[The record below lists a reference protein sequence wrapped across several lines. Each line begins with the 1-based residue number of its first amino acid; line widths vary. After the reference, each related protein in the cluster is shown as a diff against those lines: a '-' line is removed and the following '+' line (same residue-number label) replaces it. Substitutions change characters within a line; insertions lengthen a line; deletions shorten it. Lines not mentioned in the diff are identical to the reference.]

1 VIKKKTQKKTQKMAS
16 ASYTTPANA
25 AALEAGLVVW
35 KRFEALCN
43 DEWQFAYGNFPSIL
57 TIYTRPV
64 FDEDWHLRADVDF
77 LGAWTEDE
85 LRDLA
90 RDWVAQ
96 LRRVEKMVSESP
108 GRVFV
113 FTCKECEGI
122 SGVSAAAIMR
132 HVLDEHPYCPAVK
145 AAGKE

>member
-1 VIKKKTQKKTQKMAS
+1 MAS
-16 ASYTTPANA
+16 SNYTTPEKVA
-25 AALEAGLVVW
+25 AVKAELVVW

-43 DEWQFAYGNFPSIL
+43 AEWHFAYGPFPSFL
-57 TIYTRPV
+57 TSETWCV
-64 FDEDWHLRADVDF
+64 FDKDWYLRADVDF
-77 LGAWTEDE
+77 SAPRTEDE

-96 LRRVEKMVSESP
+96 MRRVEKMVSEKRWARLGEVSI
-108 GRVFV
+108 

-122 SGVSAAAIMR
+122 SGMSAAAIMV
-132 HVLDEHPYCPAVK
+132 HVLEEHRWRPAVK

>member
-1 VIKKKTQKKTQKMAS
+1 MAS
-16 ASYTTPANA
+16 SNYATLEKVA
-25 AALEAGLVVW
+25 AVRAGLVVW

-43 DEWQFAYGNFPSIL
+43 DEWQFAYGAFPSIL

-96 LRRVEKMVSESP
+96 LRRVEKMVSKSLN
-108 GRVFV
+108 GVYCYA
-113 FTCKECEGI
+113 CKECEGI
-122 SGVSAAAIMR
+122 SDVSAAAIMR